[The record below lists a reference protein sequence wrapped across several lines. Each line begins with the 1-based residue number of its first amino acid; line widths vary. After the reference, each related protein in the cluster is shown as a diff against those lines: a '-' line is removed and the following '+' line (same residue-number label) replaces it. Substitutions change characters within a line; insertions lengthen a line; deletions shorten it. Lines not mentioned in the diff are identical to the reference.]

1 VSTIDEGAPHH
12 DEWRRRRILAGAWQ
26 MSSGCPTNA
35 SCRWG
40 SQAVVV
46 GGRAGSDMAA
56 RKE

>member
-1 VSTIDEGAPHH
+1 
-12 DEWRRRRILAGAWQ
+12 